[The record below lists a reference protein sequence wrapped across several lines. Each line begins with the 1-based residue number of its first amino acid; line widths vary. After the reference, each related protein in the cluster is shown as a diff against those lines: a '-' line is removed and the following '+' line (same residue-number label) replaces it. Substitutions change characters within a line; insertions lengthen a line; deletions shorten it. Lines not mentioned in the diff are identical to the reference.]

1 MISKLAELVK
11 ISQAYGSNPDY
22 VIAGGGNTSF
32 KNEEFLWIKASG
44 TSLATITEEGFAKM
58 DRHCLGQIAKKSYS
72 SDPLKREAEIKEELN
87 GCIAGPKDKRPSVE
101 TSLHNLIEKAFV
113 VHTHPTLVN
122 ALMCSVRAHEE
133 TKKLFGDEA
142 LFVEYTD
149 PGYILFKLVEKRI
162 GEYKERFGKEPAI
175 IFLENH
181 GVFVAADTPEEIDR
195 LYEQISEKLS
205 ARISSPLPS
214 AELQYGDRENTGL
227 QDGGVQDSGVQDGG
241 VQNTEP
247 QAEALPNDAMQD
259 TDLQDD
265 GSMDSGLNGSDLQ
278 NSEPRITG
286 PKDPDLKESDLQEG
300 RPEEDGTQSAG
311 LEDYIEELTV
321 STGLTA
327 KGYSSR
333 LINHFV
339 ADRRAFSHV
348 KTAFTP
354 DQIVYCKA
362 QYMFCESDPD
372 LVYEEY
378 LEFEREHGYPP
389 RVIAIKNRG
398 IICVE
403 ENLKS
408 VETVYEVYLDMLKI
422 AWLAENFGG
431 AKPMTDNQIAFIDNW
446 EVENY
451 RRKIAKG

>member
-1 MISKLAELVK
+1 MISELAELVK
-11 ISQAYGSNPDY
+11 ISRSYGNNPEY
-22 VIAGGGNTSF
+22 VIAGGGNTSY
-32 KNEEFLWIKASG
+32 KDDEHLWIKASG
-44 TSLATITEEGFAKM
+44 TSLATITEEGFAMM
-58 DRHCLGQIAKKSYS
+58 DRHCLGRLAEKSYS

-122 ALMCSVRAHEE
+122 ALMCAVNAHEE

-162 GEYKERFGKEPAI
+162 AEYKERFGKEPAI

-181 GVFVAADTPEEIDR
+181 GVFVAADTPDEIDR
-195 LYEQISEKLS
+195 LYGEIFEKLN
-205 ARISSPLPS
+205 ARVRTPLPS
-214 AELQYGDRENTGL
+214 AG
-227 QDGGVQDSGVQDGG
+227 
-241 VQNTEP
+241 
-247 QAEALPNDAMQD
+247 
-259 TDLQDD
+259 LQDD
-265 GSMDSGLNGSDLQ
+265 GMEGVDQQDADL
-278 NSEPRITG
+278 EAAGPETTG
-286 PKDPDLKESDLQEG
+286 M
-300 RPEEDGTQSAG
+300 EE
-311 LEDYIEELTV
+311 YIEELSF

-327 KGYSSR
+327 KGYSSW

-339 ADRRAFSHV
+339 ADRRAFSRV
-348 KTAFTP
+348 QTAFTP

-362 QYMFCESDPD
+362 HYMFCESDPD

-403 ENLKS
+403 ESEKS
-408 VETVYEVYLDMLKI
+408 VDTVYEVYLDMLKI

-431 AKPMTDNQIAFIDNW
+431 AKPMTDKQITFIDTW

>member
-1 MISKLAELVK
+1 MISELAELVK

-58 DRHCLGQIAKKSYS
+58 DRHCLGQIAEKSYS

-162 GEYKERFGKEPAI
+162 AEYKERFGKEPAI

-181 GVFVAADTPEEIDR
+181 GVFVAADTPDEID
-195 LYEQISEKLS
+195 LIYGDIFEKLN
-205 ARISSPLPS
+205 ARVISPLPS
-214 AELQYGDRENTGL
+214 GGL
-227 QDGGVQDSGVQDGG
+227 QGAGPENAGL
-241 VQNTEP
+241 
-247 QAEALPNDAMQD
+247 EASEQKAAGPE
-259 TDLQDD
+259 T
-265 GSMDSGLNGSDLQ
+265 SDLQ
-278 NSEPRITG
+278 GAGMEGTEQQDAG
-286 PKDPDLKESDLQEG
+286 LKE
-300 RPEEDGTQSAG
+300 
-311 LEDYIEELTV
+311 YIEELTA

-333 LINHFV
+333 LINRFV
-339 ADRRAFSHV
+339 ADRRAFSRV

-362 QYMFCESDPD
+362 YYMFCESDPD
-372 LVYEEY
+372 LIYEEY
-378 LEFEREHGYPP
+378 LEFERGHGYPP

-398 IICVE
+398 VVCVE
-403 ENLKS
+403 ENEKS

-431 AKPMTDNQIAFIDNW
+431 AKPMTDKQITFIDTW